1 MKAVLVFFFA
11 LLPVIAVAS
20 GKRVATATG
29 PRGGTDKVKFDVKTD
44 RSQHPLAKPEPG
56 KTPVYFLQDDSH
68 FLSVPSPP
76 RHLASTAAGLTLP
89 NPMLISIFRSI
100 RESTMC
106 SMAVFRR
113 LHQGA
118 DIGGSPFHS

>member
-1 MKAVLVFFFA
+1 M
-11 LLPVIAVAS
+11 
-20 GKRVATATG
+20 ATATG

-56 KTPVYFLQDDSH
+56 KTVVSFLQDDSH
-68 FLSVPSPP
+68 FLSVPKPTTP
-76 RHLASTAAGLTLP
+76 FGLDGRLTLP
-89 NPMLISIFRSI
+89 NPMLISIFRSN

-106 SMAVFRR
+106 WMAVFRR

>member
-56 KTPVYFLQDDSH
+56 KTLVYFLQDDSH
-68 FLSVPSPP
+68 FLSVPKPTTP
-76 RHLASTAAGLTLP
+76 FGL
-89 NPMLISIFRSI
+89 
-100 RESTMC
+100 
-106 SMAVFRR
+106 
-113 LHQGA
+113 
-118 DIGGSPFHS
+118 DGSWVDATQSNAYFYLSVDPGEHHVLDGSLS